1 MLKFLKVC
9 ILAYFEMFFFFSCIS
24 TIIIFFYLLDQKTS
38 LLILV
43 PAGIGS
49 IIEIWK
55 VTKAL
60 KIGITRTG
68 WKLQISFGQSSEIEK
83 ETENFDQQVNA

>member
-1 MLKFLKVC
+1 M
-9 ILAYFEMFFFFSCIS
+9 
-24 TIIIFFYLLDQKTS
+24 
-38 LLILV
+38 